1 MRLDKFLKISRI
13 IKRRTVANEICTA
26 GRAFINGK
34 PAKPGAE
41 VKIGDKITLV
51 FGTGESSF
59 VVKALKEVVRKN
71 EAAELYELVVSRD
84 ILDPSTEGGEEH
96 DQ

>member
-26 GRAFINGK
+26 GRALINGK

-71 EAAELYELVVSRD
+71 EAAELYELVGSRD